1 MKTKTTNKF
10 NIDDWGYKNSGTTKT
25 YKSIMLPAKLQEKIK
40 LLATK
45 QKKTIIEFIKELL
58 EKND

>member
-1 MKTKTTNKF
+1 MIAIHDKHLLQNWSKEKVSTP
-10 NIDDWGYKNSGTTKT
+10 IV

-45 QKKTIIEFIKELL
+45 KKQTIIEFISDLL
-58 EKND
+58 KVL